1 MSIAVGLFDHIAEMN
16 ADAEFDAA
24 LLRQAGVALD
34 HAVLHLDGATHRV
47 DHAAVKAVLEGG
59 APINLHLFGLGTVH
73 LMMRTLTEEQLLAPE
88 HHAFRRAFETID
100 KIRTG
105 EIRPWRCGLCRVDHS
120 GLDALSV
127 IAVIERALG
136 EPTRDK
142 PAVTVPVCQSRA
154 GPRS

>member
-1 MSIAVGLFDHIAEMN
+1 MGEAKKRKKRNGTGNSTGPGIP
-16 ADAEFDAA
+16 FDAPE
-24 LLRQAGVALD
+24 
-34 HAVLHLDGATHRV
+34 
-47 DHAAVKAVLEGG
+47 VKAVLEGG

-73 LMMRTLTEEQLLAPE
+73 LMISTLTEEQLLAPE

-120 GLDALSV
+120 GVDALSV
-127 IAVIERALG
+127 IAVIERALR

-142 PAVTVPVCQSRA
+142 PALTVPVCHACDSVSTEETKRKIQAALGLDPLQEGRA
-154 GPRS
+154 